1 MTGNLLHFFQNPPI
15 LPETISESLKI
26 AIESECPE
34 VLSILLQY
42 MYKVCCFENAE
53 NIKGRIKEILHGGEF
68 ILKKTMLK
76 GNQKID
82 QNHRW
87 IVLKYCPYGGG
98 GCQKFRKIADVVY
111 GCSLR
116 PGICGN
122 IFSCSLKN

>member
-1 MTGNLLHFFQNPPI
+1 MLRVESHKSYKGTSIKAYLLLQGHACYNKIKHQRMTGNLLHFFQNPPI

-68 ILKKTMLK
+68 ILKK
-76 GNQKID
+76 Q
-82 QNHRW
+82 
-87 IVLKYCPYGGG
+87 C
-98 GCQKFRKIADVVY
+98 
-111 GCSLR
+111 
-116 PGICGN
+116 
-122 IFSCSLKN
+122 